1 MKLNVTR
8 IAKRLVF
15 VASLF
20 MAVLF
25 YQTLA
30 IADETSSEKTKI
42 PATSTEIL
50 AAIDQHENELNKTI
64 QADKLDEVHHHA
76 FAIRDLVDALPEHSS
91 QLSSDKLEQVK
102 TNMKYIDVLAKRLD
116 TSGDAKDK
124 AATQANFTK
133 LQKLL
138 ESIRSSYSMPESGSK
153 TSSIQNTK

>member
-1 MKLNVTR
+1 MKLHVTR

-30 IADETSSEKTKI
+30 IADETPSEKTKI
-42 PATSTEIL
+42 PETSTEIL
-50 AAIDQHENELNKTI
+50 ASIDLHENELNKTI
-64 QADKLDEVHHHA
+64 QANKLDEVHHHA

-91 QLSSDKLEQVK
+91 QLSSNKLEQVK
-102 TNMKYIDVLAKRLD
+102 TNLKYVDVLAKRLD

-124 AATQANFTK
+124 AATQTNFTK

-138 ESIRSSYSMPESGSK
+138 ESIRSSYSMPESVSK